1 MLIKRIITGLILLV
15 GFFYILFYTNA
26 SVFYWL
32 IIALLLGS
40 SWEWSQLIGVN
51 SIVKKIGLV
60 IVYLLVAFGTFWLP
74 VGALLIVYSLW
85 WCFAFITILL
95 YARGRA
101 LWARRTWVGFLM
113 GLPALGSSFIGFNVL
128 RNFEDGAAIV
138 FYFILLIAA
147 ADSFAYFVGRVVG
160 KRKLLEVLS
169 PKKTWEGFFG
179 GLLGSACVAIGG
191 GLYFHMSTKMLM
203 VFMGLS
209 LMAVL
214 FSVVGDLFI
223 SLLKRQQQLKDTG
236 RLLPGHGGLLDRLDG
251 LNAAVSVFTLGLILM
266 TLLLK

>member
-1 MLIKRIITGLILLV
+1 MLIKRIITGLILLA
-15 GFFYILFYTNA
+15 GFFCILFYTNA
-26 SVFYWL
+26 SVFYWVVV
-32 IIALLLGS
+32 ALLLGS
-40 SWEWSQLIGVN
+40 SWEWGSLIGLN
-51 SIVKKIGLV
+51 SIVKRVFLV
-60 IVYLLVAFGTFWLP
+60 AAYLLAAFGTFWLP
-74 VGALLIVYSLW
+74 VGALLIVYSAW
-85 WCFAFITILL
+85 WCFAFITLLL

-101 LWARRTWVGFLM
+101 LWAKRPWVGVLM

-138 FYFILLIAA
+138 FYFVLLIAA
-147 ADSFAYFVGRVVG
+147 ADSLAYFSGRAFG
-160 KRKLLEVLS
+160 KHKLLEVLS

-179 GLLGSACVAIGG
+179 GLLGSACVAVGG
-191 GLYFHMSTKMLM
+191 GFYFHMSTRMLIAF
-203 VFMGLS
+203 VGLS
-209 LMAVL
+209 LIAVL

-266 TLLLK
+266 TLWLK

>member
-1 MLIKRIITGLILLV
+1 MLIKRIITGLILLA
-15 GFFYILFYTNA
+15 GFFFVLFYTNA

-32 IIALLLGS
+32 VVALLIGS
-40 SWEWSQLIGVN
+40 SWEWSSLIGLH
-51 SIVKKIGLV
+51 SIIKKIGLV
-60 IVYLLVAFGTFWLP
+60 AVYLLVAFGTFWLP
-74 VGALLIVYSLW
+74 VGALLIVYSGW
-85 WCFAFITILL
+85 WCFAFIIILL

-101 LWARRTWVGFLM
+101 LWAKRFWVGFLM

-138 FYFILLIAA
+138 FYFVLLVAA
-147 ADSFAYFVGRVVG
+147 ADSFAYFAGRAFG
-160 KRKLLEVLS
+160 RRKLLEVLS

-179 GLLGSACVAIGG
+179 GLLGSMCVAVGG
-191 GLYFHMSTKMLM
+191 GVYFHMSFRMLITF
-203 VFMGLS
+203 VCVS
-209 LMAVL
+209 LVAVL
-214 FSVVGDLFI
+214 FSVIGDLFI

-266 TLLLK
+266 TLFLK